1 MAYAI
6 KTITESGTLTHG
18 HKLSIF
24 LIFIGLLFKVGVI
37 PGHLWIERVYSD
49 VSDPVLLFFTTA
61 VKFGFLIT
69 FIRTYYSF
77 LPSMENHYSL
87 LILAIAAVS
96 IVVGFSGGLIAEEQQ
111 N

>member
-1 MAYAI
+1 MV
-6 KTITESGTLTHG
+6 ESGTLTHI

-37 PGHLWIERVYSD
+37 PGHLWVERVYAD

-61 VKFGFLIT
+61 IKFGFLIT
-69 FIRTYYSF
+69 FIRVYYIL
-77 LPSMENHYSL
+77 LPAIENHYSF
-87 LILAIAAVS
+87 LILVIATIS
-96 IVVGFSGGLIAEEQQ
+96 IVIGFSGGLMAEEQQ